1 MEKQSAF
8 FSLIGYCNPKDLLLT
23 VFGKSL
29 ILNLFATAQVLAVAV
44 AGFIYNEPA
53 AIVALLVLATIDL
66 VTGTLKAAK
75 LKTLSSNKWQRTFW
89 KVLVQLIVICATYQ
103 LGKLGGLLGFA
114 FQYIP
119 NIALLS
125 FISREFLSIIENVN
139 IIDSTIIPDK
149 FTQYIQGMSDL
160 DKTLAAYAKK
170 LVGAGTEGTPVL
182 EIPTAVT
189 AEAKPIDQPT
199 CAEEEA
205 SGPAV

>member
-1 MEKQSAF
+1 MERQSTF

-23 VFGKSL
+23 VFGKS
-29 ILNLFATAQVLAVAV
+29 IIVNLLATVQVVAVAV

-53 AIVALLVLATIDL
+53 AIVLLLAFATVDL
-66 VTGTLKAAK
+66 VTGTIKAAK

-89 KVLVQLIVICATYQ
+89 KVLVQLLVICGTYQ
-103 LGKLGGLLGFA
+103 LGKLGGVLGFA

-139 IIDSTIIPDK
+139 IIDSSIIPDK
-149 FTQYIQGMSDL
+149 FTQYIQGMSDI

-170 LVGAGTEGTPVL
+170 LTGSGTEGTPVL

-199 CAEEEA
+199 CADEEA
-205 SGPAV
+205 CGPTV

>member
-1 MEKQSAF
+1 MF
-8 FSLIGYCNPKDLLLT
+8 LSLIGYCNPKDLLLT
-23 VFGKSL
+23 VFGKS
-29 ILNLFATAQVLAVAV
+29 IVMNLLATVQVAAVAV
-44 AGFIYNEPA
+44 TGFVYNEPA
-53 AIVALLVLATIDL
+53 AIYALLAFATVDL
-66 VTGTLKAAK
+66 VTGTIKAAK

-89 KVLVQLIVICATYQ
+89 KVLVQLLVICGTYQ
-103 LGKLGGLLGFA
+103 LGKLGGVLGFT

-139 IIDSTIIPDK
+139 TIDPSIIPDK

-170 LVGAGTEGTPVL
+170 LAGAGSEGTPVL

-199 CAEEEA
+199 CAEEEI
-205 SGPAV
+205 SRPAV

>member
-1 MEKQSAF
+1 MEKPSVF
-8 FSLIGYCNPKDLLLT
+8 LSLIGYCNPRDLLLT
-23 VFGKSL
+23 VFGKS
-29 ILNLFATAQVLAVAV
+29 IVVNLLATVQVMAVAV

-53 AIVALLVLATIDL
+53 AIVALLALATIDL
-66 VTGTLKAAK
+66 ITGTLKAAK

-89 KVLVQLIVICATYQ
+89 KVLVQLTVICATYQ

-139 IIDSTIIPDK
+139 IIDSSIIPDK
-149 FTQYIQGMSDL
+149 FTQYIQGVSDL

-170 LVGAGTEGTPVL
+170 LTGAGTEGTPVL
-182 EIPTAVT
+182 DIPTVVT

-199 CAEEEA
+199 CADTEA
-205 SGPAV
+205 SEPAA